1 MSTRDPAERTIRR
14 SEARRQ
20 TDATFTHGNRLTV
33 YSSGSELYP
42 RMLQCIRN
50 AREAVNM
57 EIYIFREDAV
67 GERFVEA
74 LSEAARRGV
83 TVRFIRDA
91 WGSFTFPSHFLDTM
105 EEAGVN
111 IIRYRPISPFTG
123 RWGWRRRDHRK
134 LLSIDR
140 EIGFVGGINVG
151 REYLARVDG
160 GMGIRDTHFEVRGPA
175 VLQINDIFSYNWQ
188 NHHHARDE
196 YLTEDPGSEASG
208 SCGCGPDESCARIVG
223 GRWRQKNNILEEYL
237 NHIRRA
243 RDRIR
248 LTQAYFLPNRD
259 VLEALYEAR
268 KRGCRVQLLV
278 PGRSDVPPVQY
289 GTRYLYEDLLDHG
302 VEVFEYMEASLHA
315 KTAIIDDQWVL
326 GGTFNFDYQSIFHNL
341 EVNLTVD
348 SEDFA
353 AEMNEVFEDDLA
365 ESRRVT
371 RDQLHEWSLY
381 ERFLARTWYHLRWA
395 L

>member
-1 MSTRDPAERTIRR
+1 MSPGDPAQETILR

-20 TDATFTHGNRLTV
+20 PEGAFTHGNQLTV
-33 YSSGSELYP
+33 FKSGSELYP
-42 RMLQCIRN
+42 RMLKQIRR
-50 AREAVNM
+50 ARD
-57 EIYIFREDAV
+57 EINLEVYIFREDNV
-67 GERFVEA
+67 GERFVDA
-74 LSEAARRGV
+74 LCEAARRGV

-91 WGSFTFPSHFLDTM
+91 WGSFTFSSRHRNALED
-105 EEAGVN
+105 AGVR

-140 EIGFVGGINVG
+140 SIGYVGGINIG
-151 REYLARVDG
+151 REYLLRGDG

-196 YLTEDPGSEASG
+196 YLSDASLSESPRPCT
-208 SCGCGPDESCARIVG
+208 CGEGESCARIIG
-223 GRWRQKNNILEEYL
+223 GRWREKNLILEDYL
-237 NHIRRA
+237 AHIRRA
-243 RDRIR
+243 RERIR
-248 LTQAYFLPNRD
+248 LTQAYFLPNRE
-259 VLEALYEAR
+259 VLEALYEAAD
-268 KRGCRVQLLV
+268 RGCRVQLLV

-289 GTRYLYEDLLDHG
+289 GTRYLYRELLARG
-302 VEVFEYMEASLHA
+302 IEVFEYMESSLHA

-348 SEDFA
+348 SGHFA
-353 AEMNEVFEDDLA
+353 REMNELFEEDLN
-365 ESRRVT
+365 ESRRV
-371 RDQLHEWSLY
+371 REEHLHEWSLY
-381 ERFLARTWYHLRWA
+381 ERLQARMWYHLRWA